1 MTGQYYD
8 HRKKFVL
15 FCGESENKD
24 EDKTNRKK
32 TNIAN
37 LSQCVIESAEGQVGY
52 ILDDSDSN
60 TDSIHSK
67 LGYFIFTLVRS
78 MGGHYADTHLIKLL
92 FN

>member
-24 EDKTNRKK
+24 KDKTNRKK
-32 TNIAN
+32 TNKAN
-37 LSQCVIESAEGQVGY
+37 LSQCIIKSAEGQVGY
-52 ILDDSDSN
+52 ILDDSDSDN
-60 TDSIHSK
+60 DSIPSK

-78 MGGHYADTHLIKLL
+78 TGGHWAGAHLIKLL